1 MTLLGNEFHNEIVL
15 GTKECKKE
23 FVCKRLKVGIRASS
37 TLAWYKDGVRK
48 NDEVMYNFKHGAE
61 LVFKSAGLKR
71 RDCKV
76 RQEFIVA

>member
-1 MTLLGNEFHNEIVL
+1 MQKRI
-15 GTKECKKE
+15 C
-23 FVCKRLKVGIRASS
+23 VCKRLKVGIRPSS
-37 TLAWYKDGVRK
+37 TLAWYKDGGRK

-71 RDCKV
+71 WDCKV